1 MGSAI
6 SKYTSGLPLFPYLS
20 PYAKEY
26 RWSFKHF
33 QEGVGKE
40 LIEYFKNIIRS
51 LNNLAN
57 GIKNKKREPG
67 KWIHQC
73 GKKIVSQDC
82 FLDILETNGDK
93 RHLDQMNYGVFL
105 KNW

>member
-1 MGSAI
+1 MDSTI

-20 PYAKEY
+20 PYTKEY
-26 RWSFKHF
+26 RWSFKLS

-57 GIKNKKREPG
+57 E
-67 KWIHQC
+67 
-73 GKKIVSQDC
+73 KKIKKEDQ
-82 FLDILETNGDK
+82 ENGFINVERK
-93 RHLDQMNYGVFL
+93 LFHKIVFGTFL
-105 KNW
+105 KLIVIKDI